1 MEDVLTHITDSNVVI
16 EAITSQIIYLVLKS
30 AKRIVVE
37 KKTNQPKTEN
47 LKSESI
53 IYNKQREKSIDRTI
67 ENSKGK
73 DSITKFV
80 KESLVILSATKR

>member
-1 MEDVLTHITDSNVVI
+1 MEDVLTHITDSNIVI

>member
-80 KESLVILSATKR
+80 KEPLVILRATKR